1 MSLSF
6 MVVSK
11 FDFLPFIV
19 LVCVLLVR
27 ELEYNVSKKIKM
39 TKLAHR
45 IKTQLK
51 EN

>member
-1 MSLSF
+1 MSLPF

-27 ELEYNVSKKIKM
+27 ELEYKIAMQFIKKD
-39 TKLAHR
+39 
-45 IKTQLK
+45 
-51 EN
+51 